1 MNYQVLLSNKIR
13 MLILMVAGTVLLFTC
28 YAWGYDG
35 TINVTG
41 NIVDGSC
48 DVGTDSQNI
57 NVELGNVQA
66 SSFNAKGAIS
76 NPVPFHIVLK
86 NCTSSVNEAD
96 IMFIG
101 KQDPSNPTLLQL
113 TQSSG
118 VAKNVGIRIRKPSFG
133 DATNLVSIPLNQMLL
148 ASDELSSGDNT
159 LTYTLSYE
167 ATATPVTVGTGNAVM
182 YFDLYY
188 K

>member
-13 MLILMVAGTVLLFTC
+13 TLILIAAGVALLFTSQTW
-28 YAWGYDG
+28 AYDG

-48 DVGTDSQNI
+48 DIDTDSQNI

-66 SSFNAKGAIS
+66 SSFGQKGDIS
-76 NPVPFHIVLK
+76 NPVPFNITLK
-86 NCTSSVNEAD
+86 NCTSSVSEAQ

-101 KQDPSNPTLLQL
+101 ISEPDSLGLLKL
-113 TQSSG
+113 TQEAG
-118 VAKNVGIRIRKPSFG
+118 VAKNVAIRIREPYFG
-133 DATNLVSIPLNQMLL
+133 DATNLVTIPLNQMLD
-148 ASDELSSGDNT
+148 ASDHVSAGDNT